1 MPEHKKVLQTQ
12 KAGTTKIFAC
22 DSVDTGF
29 DYMIFS
35 ESNPLIRSIQ
45 AAILSGTG
53 FRATLQPTISTPVY
67 GTGKY
72 VVGIISATSKSKSKS
87 KNKQEQEQEQE
98 QQQQQQQ
105 QQEQQEP
112 LEPPMTCETLRQ
124 VLESRSEVKCVEH
137 DRLLNIVKTLYAQ
150 MYDLET
156 THRRMTPYI
165 SLDDVVIVNDAF
177 AIFINDDKLFQING
191 TGDEEKEEEEEEEEE
206 ETIDVTRAIGREA
219 GAFYPPELSGDKIAS
234 LPYTVNVRCAYYSF
248 GMMVAYCATLNPRLV
263 MKSTAIQKLNLKK
276 EGVLSSI
283 EGTKLYWFI
292 LRCCAS
298 NPMNR
303 TMLYV

>member
-1 MPEHKKVLQTQ
+1 MITTRNSEMPEPKKVLQKQ
-12 KAGTTKIFAC
+12 KAGTTKVFAC
-22 DSVDTGF
+22 DSLDTGF
-29 DYMIFS
+29 DYLIFS
-35 ESNPLIRSIQ
+35 ESKPLIRSMQTAIQ
-45 AAILSGTG
+45 IRTG
-53 FRATLQPTISTPVY
+53 FRATFQPTISTPVY

-72 VVGIISATSKSKSKS
+72 ALGIVSVA
-87 KNKQEQEQEQE
+87 NKGKQRK
-98 QQQQQQQ
+98 QQQQ
-105 QQEQQEP
+105 QQEQDT

-137 DRLLNIVKTLYAQ
+137 DQLLNLMKTLYAQ

-156 THRRMTPYI
+156 THRRAIPYI
-165 SLDDVVIVNDAF
+165 SLDDIVVVNDAF
-177 AIFINDDKLFQING
+177 AVFINDDKLFQVNG
-191 TGDEEKEEEEEEEEE
+191 EE
-206 ETIDVTRAIGREA
+206 ETIDVTRAIGRED
-219 GAFYPPELSGDKIAS
+219 GAFYPPELSGGKIAS
-234 LPYTVNVRCAYYSF
+234 LPYTVNVQCAYYSF
-248 GMMVAYCATLNPRLV
+248 GMMVAYCATLNPQLL

-298 NPMNR
+298 NPTKR

>member
-1 MPEHKKVLQTQ
+1 MPEPKKVLQKQ
-12 KAGTTKIFAC
+12 KAGTTKVFEC

-29 DYMIFS
+29 DYLIFS
-35 ESNPLIRSIQ
+35 ESKPLIRSMQTAIQ
-45 AAILSGTG
+45 IRTG
-53 FRATLQPTISTPVY
+53 FRATFQPTISTPVY

-72 VVGIISATSKSKSKS
+72 ALGIVSVA
-87 KNKQEQEQEQE
+87 NKGK
-98 QQQQQQQ
+98 QQRKQ
-105 QQEQQEP
+105 QQEQDT

-124 VLESRSEVKCVEH
+124 VLESRSEVKCIEH
-137 DRLLNIVKTLYAQ
+137 DQLLNLVKTLYAQ

-156 THRRMTPYI
+156 THRRAIPYI
-165 SLDDVVIVNDAF
+165 SLDDIVVVNDAF
-177 AIFINDDKLFQING
+177 AVFINDDKLFQING
-191 TGDEEKEEEEEEEEE
+191 IGQE
-206 ETIDVTRAIGREA
+206 ETIDVTRAIGRED
-219 GAFYPPELSGDKIAS
+219 GAFYPPELSGGKIAS
-234 LPYTVNVRCAYYSF
+234 LPYTVNVQCAYYSF
-248 GMMVAYCATLNPRLV
+248 GMMVAYCATLNPQLL

-298 NPMNR
+298 NPTKR

>member
-1 MPEHKKVLQTQ
+1 MPEPKKVLQKQ
-12 KAGTTKIFAC
+12 KAGTTKVFAC

-29 DYMIFS
+29 DYLIFS
-35 ESNPLIRSIQ
+35 ESKSLIRSIQ
-45 AAILSGTG
+45 TALLFRTG
-53 FRATLQPTISTPVY
+53 FRATVQPTLSTPVY

-72 VVGIISATSKSKSKS
+72 VVGIASVA
-87 KNKQEQEQEQE
+87 NKGK
-98 QQQQQQQ
+98 QQQQQQQRKQPQQQQQ
-105 QQEQQEP
+105 QQEA

-124 VLESRSEVKCVEH
+124 VLDSRSEVKCIEH
-137 DRLLNIVKTLYAQ
+137 DQLLNLVKTLYAQ

-156 THRRMTPYI
+156 THRRTVPYI
-165 SLDDVVIVNDAF
+165 SLDDIVVVNDAF
-177 AIFINDDKLFQING
+177 AVFINDDKLFQINNNNNR
-191 TGDEEKEEEEEEEEE
+191 TGEE
-206 ETIDVTRAIGREA
+206 ETIDVTRAIGREE

-234 LPYTVNVRCAYYSF
+234 LPYTVNVQCAYYSF
-248 GMMVAYCATLNPRLV
+248 GMMVAYCATLNPQLL

-298 NPMNR
+298 NPTKR

>member
-1 MPEHKKVLQTQ
+1 MKMPEHKKVLQTQ

-29 DYMIFS
+29 DYLIFS
-35 ESNPLIRSIQ
+35 ESKPLIRSIH

-53 FRATLQPTISTPVY
+53 FRATFQPTLSTPVH
-67 GTGKY
+67 GTGKH
-72 VVGIISATSKSKSKS
+72 VVGIICVTSSGKSNNNNNNNNKSKQDREK
-87 KNKQEQEQEQE
+87 EQE
-98 QQQQQQQ
+98 
-105 QQEQQEP
+105 QEP

-124 VLESRSEVKCVEH
+124 VLESRSEVKCIEH
-137 DRLLNIVKTLYAQ
+137 DRLLNLMKTMYAQ

-156 THRRMTPYI
+156 THRRMIPYI
-165 SLDDVVIVNDAF
+165 SLDDVVIVNDSIAV
-177 AIFINDDKLFQING
+177 FINDDKLFQING
-191 TGDEEKEEEEEEEEE
+191 TGTGTGEE
-206 ETIDVTRAIGREA
+206 ETMDVTRAIGREA

-248 GMMVAYCATLNPRLV
+248 GMMVAYCATLNPQLV
-263 MKSTAIQKLNLKK
+263 MKSTAIRKLNLKK

-298 NPMNR
+298 KPMNR

>member
-1 MPEHKKVLQTQ
+1 MPEPKKVLQKQ
-12 KAGTTKIFAC
+12 KAGTTKVFAC

-29 DYMIFS
+29 DYLIFS
-35 ESNPLIRSIQ
+35 ESKSLIRSIQ
-45 AAILSGTG
+45 TAIGTG
-53 FRATLQPTISTPVY
+53 FRATVQPTLSTPVY

-72 VVGIISATSKSKSKS
+72 SLGIVSVA
-87 KNKQEQEQEQE
+87 NKGKQRK
-98 QQQQQQQ
+98 QQQ
-105 QQEQQEP
+105 QQEQQEQDA

-124 VLESRSEVKCVEH
+124 VLESRSEVKCIEH
-137 DRLLNIVKTLYAQ
+137 DQLLNLVKTLYAQ
-150 MYDLET
+150 MYNLET
-156 THRRMTPYI
+156 MHRRTVPYI
-165 SLDDVVIVNDAF
+165 SLDDIVVVNNAF
-177 AIFINDDKLFQING
+177 AVFINDDKLFQING
-191 TGDEEKEEEEEEEEE
+191 IGTGEE
-206 ETIDVTRAIGREA
+206 ETIDVTRAIGREE

-234 LPYTVNVRCAYYSF
+234 LPYTVNVQCAYYSF
-248 GMMVAYCATLNPRLV
+248 GMMVAYCATLNPQLL

-298 NPMNR
+298 NPKNR

>member
-1 MPEHKKVLQTQ
+1 MKMPEHKKVLQTQ

-29 DYMIFS
+29 DYLIFS
-35 ESNPLIRSIQ
+35 ESKPLIRSIH

-53 FRATLQPTISTPVY
+53 FRATFQPTLSTPVH
-67 GTGKY
+67 GTGKH
-72 VVGIISATSKSKSKS
+72 VVGIICVTSSGKSNNNNNNNKSK
-87 KNKQEQEQEQE
+87 QE
-98 QQQQQQQ
+98 QQQ
-105 QQEQQEP
+105 EQEP
-112 LEPPMTCETLRQ
+112 FEPPMTCETLRQ
-124 VLESRSEVKCVEH
+124 VLDSRSEVKCIEH
-137 DRLLNIVKTLYAQ
+137 DRLLNLMKTMYAQ

-165 SLDDVVIVNDAF
+165 SLDDVVIVNDSIAV
-177 AIFINDDKLFQING
+177 FINDDKLFQING
-191 TGDEEKEEEEEEEEE
+191 TGEEKEKEKEKEKE
-206 ETIDVTRAIGREA
+206 ETMDITRAIGREA

-248 GMMVAYCATLNPRLV
+248 GMMVAYCATLNPKLV
-263 MKSTAIQKLNLKK
+263 MKSTAIRKLNLKK

-298 NPMNR
+298 KPMNR

>member
-1 MPEHKKVLQTQ
+1 MPEPKKVLQKQ
-12 KAGTTKIFAC
+12 KAGTTKVFAC

-29 DYMIFS
+29 DYLIFS
-35 ESNPLIRSIQ
+35 ETKSLIRSIQ
-45 AAILSGTG
+45 TAIGTG
-53 FRATLQPTISTPVY
+53 FRATFQPTLSTPVY

-72 VVGIISATSKSKSKS
+72 ALGIGSVA
-87 KNKQEQEQEQE
+87 NKGKQRKQDQP
-98 QQQQQQQ
+98 QQ
-105 QQEQQEP
+105 QQEEA

-124 VLESRSEVKCVEH
+124 VLESRPDVKCIEH
-137 DRLLNIVKTLYAQ
+137 DQLLNLVKTLYAQ

-156 THRRMTPYI
+156 THRRTVPYI
-165 SLDDVVIVNDAF
+165 SLDDIVVVNDAF
-177 AIFINDDKLFQING
+177 AVFINDDKLFQING
-191 TGDEEKEEEEEEEEE
+191 QE
-206 ETIDVTRAIGREA
+206 ETIDVTRAIGRED
-219 GAFYPPELSGDKIAS
+219 GAFYPPELSGGKIAS

-248 GMMVAYCATLNPRLV
+248 GMMVAYCATLNPELV